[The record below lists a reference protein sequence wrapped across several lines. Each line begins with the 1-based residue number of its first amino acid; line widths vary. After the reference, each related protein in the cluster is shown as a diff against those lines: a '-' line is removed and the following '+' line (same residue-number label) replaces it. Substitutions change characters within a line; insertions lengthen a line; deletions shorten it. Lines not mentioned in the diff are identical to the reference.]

1 MAGRIWIS
9 WSFQRRSHEL
19 SGAFSA
25 EYHNLGDRFGG
36 RLRRYLS
43 CIPKTLR
50 LIRERKPET
59 LFVQNPSLILAAL
72 AVLCKRR
79 YRYTLVVDLHTP
91 YIKLNRPLDW
101 LFWKLQRFCVTR
113 SDLTLV
119 TNANMKNIFP
129 GGEIMILPDK
139 LPGFGDPGVEELD
152 GDRTIVFVCT
162 FSEDEP
168 YEEVR
173 KAARMIDNRIHIYV
187 TGRYRKAGWLPERMP
202 PNLHLTG
209 FLAEEAYSRLLN
221 SADAVMIL
229 TNQPDCL
236 VCGAYE
242 SVSLN
247 KPMVLSNQ
255 EALRNY
261 FSSGAVYVD
270 STAESIAEGIAAAVA
285 DTEHL
290 NHEIATLREILEAD
304 WWEKFEAITAR
315 LESLSSGS

>member
-1 MAGRIWIS
+1 MTGRIWIS

-25 EYHNLGDRFGG
+25 EYYNFGERFEG

-43 CIPKTLR
+43 CIPKTLK
-50 LIRERKPET
+50 LIRDRRPET
-59 LFVQNPSLILAAL
+59 LFVQNPSLILASL
-72 AVLCKRR
+72 AVLCKGQ
-79 YRYTLVVDLHTP
+79 YRYTLVIDLHTP
-91 YIKLNRPLDW
+91 YIKLNRLLDS

-119 TNANMKNIFP
+119 TNANMKRIFP

-139 LPGFGDPGVEELD
+139 LPGFGDPGVKELD
-152 GDRTIVFVCT
+152 GDHTIVFVCT

-173 KAARMIDNRIHIYV
+173 NAARMIDNRIHIYV
-187 TGRYRKAGWLPERMP
+187 TGLYRKAGWSPERMP
-202 PNLHLTG
+202 ANLHLTG
-209 FLAEEAYSRLLN
+209 FLTEEAYSMLLN
-221 SADAVMIL
+221 SADAVMTL
-229 TNQPDCL
+229 TTQPDCL

-247 KPMVLSNQ
+247 KPMILSNQ

-261 FSSGAVYVD
+261 FSRGAVYVD
-270 STAESIAEGIAAAVA
+270 NTAESIAEGIAAAVA
-285 DTEHL
+285 DNEHL
-290 NHEIATLREILEAD
+290 GHEIATLREMLEKD
-304 WWEKFEAITAR
+304 WREKFEAITAR
-315 LESLSSGS
+315 LESLSPGS